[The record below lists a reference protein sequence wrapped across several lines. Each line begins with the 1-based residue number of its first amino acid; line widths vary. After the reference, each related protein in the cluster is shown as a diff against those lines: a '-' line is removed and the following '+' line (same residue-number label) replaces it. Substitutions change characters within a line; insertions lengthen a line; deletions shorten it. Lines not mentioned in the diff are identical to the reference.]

1 MEATVELN
9 RAALRQYL
17 DRIGGR
23 WRLDGAYIGG
33 SALTGEHVS
42 SHECDLLGA
51 GRESDLLG
59 GYADD
64 QPPEFTVILVS
75 DAFGEIPWFERIY
88 VAGSLWDALE
98 MGAPAEA
105 HCYTPAEFER
115 KRESSAW
122 LRDTIWHGLDLL
134 ALI

>member
-1 MEATVELN
+1 MEATIALN
-9 RAALRQYL
+9 RAALRQYI
-17 DRIGGR
+17 DRVGDR

-33 SALTGEHVS
+33 SALTGDHVAS
-42 SHECDLLGA
+42 RDF
-51 GRESDLLG
+51 DMLG
-59 GYADD
+59 GYPDD
-64 QPPEFTVILVS
+64 QPPEFTVVLIS
-75 DAFGEIPWFERIY
+75 DALGEIPWLERIY
-88 VAGSLWDALE
+88 VAGALWDALE
-98 MGAPAEA
+98 MGAPAKV